1 MEWFSEVRY
10 DYRNRYERVWD
21 SMKRLAWLGLLAG
34 VVLTFARV
42 LGKFGAILIE
52 TEKVITRIYRFEKG
66 RLI

>member
-1 MEWFSEVRY
+1 
-10 DYRNRYERVWD
+10 
-21 SMKRLAWLGLLAG
+21 MKPLAWLGLLAG

-66 RLI
+66 RLF